1 MFTAET
7 NPSQIEILSHT
18 EQCVV
23 CGDAADGFHYGVRS
37 CRGCNA
43 FFRRAVTF
51 NMSFTCRR
59 GGRCPVDKNARCA
72 CRACRLAKCYAV
84 GMDKKAVQPK
94 REVVTS
100 NGSFDQNDQDYERLG
115 GTTTSP
121 NYDLSDMTSPGS
133 AFTPLAINLGVSFVR
148 LFLSLII
155 SNMLCCFTMK
165 NFQDFIPA
173 IPASPPSDAS
183 VIVRQVY
190 DFAEQ
195 KRRRRAMLCG
205 SLEEILSEQ
214 EMTLKQPATSEDFS
228 RIFQAQM
235 VLMFEWVEK
244 LPEFRMLC
252 DHNDKTK
259 LLRAFALKY
268 MLLDNVYHTYE
279 LGYRDRLVLVNNNYI
294 VPGSPVDLKG
304 CDVVDEVSIKDMIW
318 GQRMQNLINDL
329 VGPIGQQNMMYGEI
343 MTIRRVMF
351 WNPGNVQLS
360 EMAKALSAEAC
371 NVAMKELQQY
381 LLSEGVDDIE
391 ARIQFLLLLVPAFS
405 AHHKTMYEI
414 VRLIPSFGKMS
425 DWNSFM
431 EDVLNGV

>member
-1 MFTAET
+1 MYVTEA

-94 REVVTS
+94 REVPTTVN
-100 NGSFDQNDQDYERLG
+100 NGSFDQNDPDYEMRLG
-115 GTTTSP
+115 GVRTSP

-133 AFTPLAINLGVSFVR
+133 AFTPLNGNLQFPD
-148 LFLSLII
+148 
-155 SNMLCCFTMK
+155 FT
-165 NFQDFIPA
+165 PA
-173 IPASPPSDAS
+173 IPDSPPADSPL
-183 VIVRQVY
+183 IVRQCY
-190 DFAEQ
+190 EFTEQ

-214 EMTLKQPATSEDFS
+214 EMTLRHPASSEDFTT
-228 RIFQAQM
+228 IFQAQM

-259 LLRAFALKY
+259 LIRAFALKY

-279 LGYRDRLVLVNNNYI
+279 LGFGDRLVLVNNNYI
-294 VPGSPVDLKG
+294 IPGVPIGFKG
-304 CDVVDEVSIKDMIW
+304 TDVVNESQMKEIMF
-318 GQRMQNLINDL
+318 GQRMQSLINDL
-329 VGPIGQQNMMYGEI
+329 VLPIRSQNMNYGEI

-360 EMAKALSAEAC
+360 DMAKALAAEAC
-371 NVAMKELQQY
+371 NSAMKELQQY
-381 LLSEGVDDIE
+381 LHLEGVDDID
-391 ARIQFLLLLVPAFS
+391 ARIQFLLLLVPAFTT
-405 AHHKTMYEI
+405 HHKTMYEI

-425 DWNSFM
+425 DWNNFM
-431 EDVLNGV
+431 DDVLSGV

>member
-1 MFTAET
+1 MFTAEV
-7 NPSQIEILSHT
+7 NPSHIEILSHT

-94 REVVTS
+94 REVTTS
-100 NGSFDQNDQDYERLG
+100 MSGSFDTNDTDYDLRLG
-115 GTTTSP
+115 GTRTSP
-121 NYDLSDMTSPGS
+121 NYELSDMTSPGS
-133 AFTPLAINLGVSFVR
+133 AFTPLNINLAD
-148 LFLSLII
+148 
-155 SNMLCCFTMK
+155 FT
-165 NFQDFIPA
+165 PA
-173 IPASPPSDAS
+173 IPPSPPSDCS
-183 VIVRQVY
+183 LITRQVF
-190 DFAEQ
+190 DFSEQ

-214 EMTLKQPATSEDFS
+214 DMVLRSPASSEDFTT
-228 RIFQAQM
+228 IFQAQM

-279 LGYRDRLVLVNNNYI
+279 LGYRDRLVLVNNNFI
-294 VPGSPVDLKG
+294 IPGNPVNFKG
-304 CDVVDEVSIKDMIW
+304 TDVVDETMIREIMF
-318 GQRMQNLINDL
+318 GNRMLSLITDL
-329 VGPIGQQNMMYGEI
+329 VHPISSQNMTYGEI

-360 EMAKALSAEAC
+360 DMARALAAEAC

-381 LLSEGVDDIE
+381 LLTEGVDDIE
-391 ARIQFLLLLVPAFS
+391 ARIQFLLLLVPAFTT
-405 AHHKTMYEI
+405 HHKTMYEI

-425 DWNSFM
+425 DWNNFM
-431 EDVLNGV
+431 DDVLNGV

>member
-1 MFTAET
+1 MFVTEP
-7 NPSQIEILSHT
+7 NPSHIEILSHT

-51 NMSFTCRR
+51 NMNFSCRR

-94 REVVTS
+94 REVTTS
-100 NGSFDQNDQDYERLG
+100 INGSFDHNDTEYDIRLNG
-115 GTTTSP
+115 MRTSP

-133 AFTPLAINLGVSFVR
+133 AFTPLNINLAD
-148 LFLSLII
+148 
-155 SNMLCCFTMK
+155 FT
-165 NFQDFIPA
+165 PA
-173 IPASPPSDAS
+173 IPPSPPGDCLL
-183 VIVRQVY
+183 IIRQVY
-190 DFAEQ
+190 DFTEQ

-214 EMTLKQPATSEDFS
+214 EMILKHPATSEDFTT
-228 RIFQAQM
+228 IFQTQM

-244 LPEFRMLC
+244 LPEFRMLG

-279 LGYRDRLVLVNNNYI
+279 LGFRDRLVLVNNNYI
-294 VPGSPVDLKG
+294 IPGVPVNIKSS
-304 CDVVDEVSIKDMIW
+304 DVVDENQMKEIMF
-318 GQRMQNLINDL
+318 GHRMQALINDL
-329 VGPIGQQNMMYGEI
+329 VHPISSRNMLYGEI

-360 EMAKALSAEAC
+360 DMARALAVEAC

-381 LLSEGVDDIE
+381 LTAEGVDDIE
-391 ARIQFLLLLVPAFS
+391 ARMEFLLLLIPAFTT
-405 AHHKTMYEI
+405 HHKTMYEI

-425 DWNSFM
+425 DWNNFM
-431 EDVLNGV
+431 DDILSGV

>member
-1 MFTAET
+1 MYATKL
-7 NPSQIEILSHT
+7 NPSHIEILSHT

-94 REVVTS
+94 REVHTS
-100 NGSFDQNDQDYERLG
+100 NGSFDQNDPDYDLRLG
-115 GTTTSP
+115 GTRTSP
-121 NYDLSDMTSPGS
+121 SYELSSDMTSPGS
-133 AFTPLAINLGVSFVR
+133 AFTPLNINLAR
-148 LFLSLII
+148 
-155 SNMLCCFTMK
+155 FT
-165 NFQDFIPA
+165 PA
-173 IPASPPSDAS
+173 IPPSPPSDS
-183 VIVRQVY
+183 SLIVRQVY
-190 DFAEQ
+190 DFMEQ

-214 EMTLKQPATSEDFS
+214 EMTLRHPATSEDFTT
-228 RIFQAQM
+228 IFQAQM

-279 LGYRDRLVLVNNNYI
+279 LGFRDRLVLVNNNYI
-294 VPGSPVDLKG
+294 VPGVPINFKG
-304 CDVVDEVSIKDMIW
+304 SDVVDENQMRDIMF
-318 GQRMQNLINDL
+318 GEPMRALINEL
-329 VGPIGQQNMMYGEI
+329 VLPIGSQNMLYGEI
-343 MTIRRVMF
+343 MTIRRIMF

-381 LLSEGVDDIE
+381 LISEGVDDIE
-391 ARIQFLLLLVPAFS
+391 ARIKFILLLLPSFTT
-405 AHHKTMYEI
+405 HHKTMYEI

-425 DWNSFM
+425 DWNQFM
-431 EDVLNGV
+431 DDVLSGV